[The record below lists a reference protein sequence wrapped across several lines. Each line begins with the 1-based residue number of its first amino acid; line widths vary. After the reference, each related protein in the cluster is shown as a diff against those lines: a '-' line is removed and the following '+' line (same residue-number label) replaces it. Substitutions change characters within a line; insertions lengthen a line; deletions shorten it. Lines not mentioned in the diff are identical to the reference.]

1 MRESLFPNSAVNR
14 IVPSNVAALAESAGR
29 LPGAFGRRF
38 FLLLFIGLVWI
49 APAWRDSRFLYAL
62 VFWDLVA
69 LGLWAWDLS
78 RLPKPRQLEIRRV
91 WSEPL
96 GLTKKMNVA
105 LELHNS
111 SGGAISGE
119 ITDEAP
125 ETFCRE
131 LPAAEISAPARGAG
145 SASYPIEPRSRGD
158 ARFGDVWLR
167 YQSPLRLAER
177 WARARL
183 AQSVRVYPNLEE
195 AQKMR
200 IYLIRSRQIELE
212 KRLKRQ
218 RGHGREFESLRDY
231 REGDEFRDICWSV
244 TARRGKLITKIHQIE
259 RSQTLWLVL
268 DAGRLLRAR
277 VDRVTKLDY
286 TVNAALSLAQVAFHS
301 GDRVALLA
309 YGRRPQQRVA
319 PGRGVP
325 HLRVLMESMAQ
336 VRAEA
341 FEADHLYA
349 AEQLLSLQSRRS
361 LIVWL
366 TDLAETAA
374 TPEVIE
380 CAAKMSARHLV
391 LLGII
396 GQPELHRLVAAGPQ
410 NAATMYQYTAALEI
424 VQRRDL
430 LLRRLRQQGALTMEV
445 DPENMSTALVNRY
458 LEVKARSL
466 L

>member
-1 MRESLFPNSAVNR
+1 VNR
-14 IVPSNVAALAESAGR
+14 LIPSNVSARAERAGR
-29 LPGAFGRRF
+29 FPAAFGRRF
-38 FLLLFIGLVWI
+38 FLLLFAGLVWI
-49 APAWRDSRFLYAL
+49 APAWREPRFVYVMAVWDVFAL
-62 VFWDLVA
+62 V
-69 LGLWAWDLS
+69 LWFLDLS
-78 RLPKPRQLEIRRV
+78 RMARPEQIEVRRV
-91 WSEPL
+91 WDESL
-96 GLTKKMNVA
+96 GLAKRMTVKI
-105 LELHNS
+105 ELQNFS
-111 SGGAISGE
+111 RS
-119 ITDEAP
+119 
-125 ETFCRE
+125 
-131 LPAAEISAPARGAG
+131 EISAKVTEETPESFGPDLTKVEIVAPAGGVG
-145 SASYPIEPRSRGD
+145 SGVYPIEPRSRGD

-167 YQSPLRLAER
+167 YQSRVGLAER

-183 AQSVRVYPNLEE
+183 PQTVRVYPNIEE

-200 IYLIRSRQIELE
+200 IYLIRSRQIEQE

-231 REGDEFRDICWSV
+231 RDGDEFRDICWSV
-244 TARRGKLITKIHQIE
+244 TARRGKLITKVHQIE
-259 RSQTLWLVL
+259 RSQTIWLVL

-277 VDRVTKLDY
+277 VDRLTKLDY
-286 TVNAALSLAQVAFHS
+286 TISAALSLAQVAFYS

-309 YGRRPQQRVA
+309 YGRKPQQRVG

-341 FEADHLYA
+341 LEADHLLA
-349 AEQLLSLQSRRS
+349 AESLLAQQSRRS

-380 CAAKMSARHLV
+380 CAAKMASRHLV

-396 GQPELHRLVAAGPQ
+396 GQPELRRLVAAEPADA
-410 NAATMYQYTAALEI
+410 NAMYRYTAAMEV
-424 VQRRDL
+424 VQRREL

-445 DPENMSTALVNRY
+445 DASRMSTALVNRY
-458 LEVKARSL
+458 LEVKERSL

>member
-1 MRESLFPNSAVNR
+1 MNR
-14 IVPSNVAALAESAGR
+14 LAPSNVSARAERAGR
-29 LPGAFGRRF
+29 FPVAFGRRF
-38 FLLLFIGLVWI
+38 FLLLFVGLVWV
-49 APAWRDSRFLYAL
+49 APAWREPRFLYAL
-62 VFWDLVA
+62 ALWDVLVLA
-69 LGLWAWDLS
+69 LWAWDLNRMARPDEIEVR
-78 RLPKPRQLEIRRV
+78 RL
-91 WSEPL
+91 WGEPL
-96 GLTKKMNVA
+96 GLAKTMLVA
-105 LELHNS
+105 LELRNS
-111 SGGAISGE
+111 SRSSISAKV
-119 ITDEAP
+119 TDETP
-125 ETFCRE
+125 ESFCRD
-131 LPAAEISAPARGAG
+131 LPSIEIVVPANGTHSG
-145 SASYPIEPRSRGD
+145 SYAIEPRSRGD
-158 ARFGDVWLR
+158 ARFGSVWLQ
-167 YQSPLRLAER
+167 YQSPLGLAER
-177 WARARL
+177 WAQARL
-183 AQSVRVYPNLEE
+183 LQTVRVYPNIEE

-244 TARRGKLITKIHQIE
+244 TARRGKLITKVHQIE
-259 RSQTLWLVL
+259 RSQTVWLVL

-277 VDRVTKLDY
+277 VDRLTKLDY
-286 TVNAALSLAQVAFHS
+286 TVSAALSLAQVAFYS

-309 YGRRPQQRVA
+309 YGRKPQQRVG

-341 FEADHLYA
+341 FEADHLLA
-349 AEQLLSLQSRRS
+349 AESLLSQQSRRS

-380 CAAKMSARHLV
+380 CAAKMATRHLV

-396 GQPELHRLVAAGPQ
+396 GQPELRRLVVAGPQ
-410 NAATMYQYTAALEI
+410 DTGGMYRYTAALEV
-424 VQRRDL
+424 VQRREL
-430 LLRRLRQQGALTMEV
+430 LLRRLRQQGALTLEV
-445 DPENMSTALVNRY
+445 DASRMSTALVNRY
-458 LEVKARSL
+458 LEVKERSL